1 MSDPFYGEIRTFGF
15 AFAPVHWAQCNGAIM
30 PISQNQTLYSLLS
43 TTYGGDGR
51 TTFGLPEL
59 RGRVP
64 MHYGSGPGLYPKQIG
79 DRWGNETTVLNQ
91 ANLPQAQP
99 LTATTTISGEVEVK
113 VSDSPGNAA
122 RAVGNSIAKTA
133 RDAEGGTSLEV
144 YDSAAAYTQNN
155 QLGGVAHNLTATT
168 QVTGGLSGGTN
179 APINNM
185 QPFLALNFCI
195 ALDGLYP
202 SRS

>member
-15 AFAPVHWAQCNGAIM
+15 YFAPRNWAQCNGAII
-30 PISQNQTLYSLLS
+30 PISQNSALYSLIGD
-43 TTYGGDGR
+43 TYGGDGR

-113 VSDSPGNAA
+113 VSDSPGNSAKA
-122 RAVGNSIAKTA
+122 NGNSLAKRAIETTGS
-133 RDAEGGTSLEV
+133 ETLEI
-144 YDSAAAYTQNN
+144 YDDDAAYSQGN
-155 QLGGVAHNLTATT
+155 QLGGVANNLAATT
-168 QVTGGLSGGTN
+168 QVTGGLNGGTN
-179 APINNM
+179 AAFNNM

-195 ALDGLYP
+195 ALVGLYP
-202 SRS
+202 SRN